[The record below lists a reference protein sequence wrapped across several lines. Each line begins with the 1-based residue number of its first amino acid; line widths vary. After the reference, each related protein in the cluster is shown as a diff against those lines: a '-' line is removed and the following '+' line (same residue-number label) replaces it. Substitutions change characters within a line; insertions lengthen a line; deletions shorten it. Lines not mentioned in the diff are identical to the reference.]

1 MAILLFWG
9 GGLLI
14 KNLFIH
20 PTIFTQIEFYGLT
33 SYMVGNLAAVFI
45 GVIMIIFGVKW
56 LISGSKN
63 SQLRVESTPLIMSKK
78 EVRY

>member
-1 MAILLFWG
+1 MAILLLLWG

-20 PTIFTQIEFYGLT
+20 PTIFTQIKFYGLT
-33 SYMVGNLAAVFI
+33 SYMAGNLVAVLI
-45 GVIMIIFGVKW
+45 GVIMIIFGIKW

-63 SQLRVESTPLIMSKK
+63 SQLRVE
-78 EVRY
+78 RNG